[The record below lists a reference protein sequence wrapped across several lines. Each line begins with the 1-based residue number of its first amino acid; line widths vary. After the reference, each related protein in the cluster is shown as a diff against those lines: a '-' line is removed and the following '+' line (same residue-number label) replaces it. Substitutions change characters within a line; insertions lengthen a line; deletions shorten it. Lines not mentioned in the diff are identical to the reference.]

1 MLKNYLKTA
10 IRSLF
15 RHKVFS
21 SINILGFAFS
31 ISVCIVILLFVVKE
45 NSYDNC
51 YPNASHIYKLFD
63 SKDNSSDIDYRLKS
77 ILVNNYSEIK
87 GGCICEIVKV
97 QSEINYNHNNYFED
111 NIMSADNDYFKV
123 FNINFIYGDISKP
136 FRDKNSVVLT
146 ESLAY
151 KIFGKENP
159 VGKEIV
165 LNLSLL
171 DTASLVITGVIKD
184 FPENSSN
191 KAGFI
196 VNADNDKFKFSFSG
210 ANSEDKSTYRYLF
223 NVYLL
228 FNKNTNAEQVIK
240 QITNHPEI
248 LYPYETQVGLISLRD
263 IYLSDNTSGNISLK
277 GNSGLLKILII
288 IGVIILTLAVINY
301 INLTLAQQKRR
312 NKEIGI
318 RKTVGAEKNDIIT
331 GLVTESILITSL
343 AFLCALIFVEVTLP
357 YFSRIFSSRLS
368 LQPLMLFPLNLIIIA
383 SVLLIGAIAGLFP
396 SLILSSFNPAK
407 IFSRT
412 AVFSSGKSGI
422 RNILTVFQF
431 TVSIALIFC
440 LIVIQKQ
447 ISFVKHKD
455 LGFNKEQLLRIDL
468 AAGVGYNR
476 NKTGVLINELKQNSN
491 ILDISASYGAP
502 GKIAMSMGSGIPGKD
517 GFIRCIIAD
526 STFIKTFGIQLIS
539 GRSLL
544 PGDIG
549 KSCMINQSAYK
560 FFDWNNLVDKRYN
573 NGRKGGFEV
582 IGVVKDFHFS
592 SLREPTEPAC
602 ILFVTDSPINTLSL
616 RMKAGSV
623 SEAMDYIN
631 KTWGKIVPDY
641 PIKFQFYDDFFNEM
655 YLKDEQLAQTIGLF
669 ATLAISISCMGIL
682 GLVIFASER
691 RAKEI
696 GIRKVHGAKV
706 SGLMYMLNKDFLKWV
721 ILSSVIALPLGWY
734 AMNKWLQDFAYK
746 TDINWWVYLLAG
758 LSALLIAFFTVS
770 WQTWKTVKRNPV
782 EVLRYE

>member
-1 MLKNYLKTA
+1 MLNNYIKTA

-31 ISVCIVILLFVVKE
+31 IAVCIVIILFVIKE

-51 YPNASHIYKLFD
+51 YPNASHIYKLIA
-63 SKDNSSDIDYRLKS
+63 SNSSTIDYRLKS
-77 ILVNNYSEIK
+77 NLVNNYSEIK
-87 GGCICEIVKV
+87 GGCICQVINT
-97 QSEINYNHNNYFED
+97 QSEINYNLNNYFED
-111 NIMSADNDYFKV
+111 NIMSADNDYFKI
-123 FNINFIYGDISKP
+123 FNINFIYGNIAEP
-136 FRDKNSVVLT
+136 FRDKNSAILT
-146 ESLAY
+146 ESLAN

-171 DTASLVITGVIKD
+171 DTARLVITGVIKD
-184 FPENSSN
+184 FSENSSN

-196 VNADNDKFKFSFSG
+196 VNADNDRFKFNFSR
-210 ANSEDKSTYRYLF
+210 ANNDDPATYRYLF

-228 FNKNTNAEQVIK
+228 IKNNSNVEQVIK
-240 QITNHPEI
+240 EINNHPEI
-248 LYPYETQVGLISLRD
+248 LYPYEKQIGLISLRD
-263 IYLSDNTSGNISLK
+263 IYLSDKTTGNISLK
-277 GNSGLLKILII
+277 GNSELLRILII
-288 IGVIILTLAVINY
+288 IGVIILTLASINY

-318 RKTVGAEKNDIIT
+318 RKTVGAGKNDIIT
-331 GLVTESILITSL
+331 GLITESIVITLL

-357 YFSRIFSSRLS
+357 YFSHIFSSRLS
-368 LQPLMLFPLNLIIIA
+368 LQPLLLFPLNIIIIT
-383 SVLLIGAIAGLFP
+383 SVLVIGAIAGLIP
-396 SLILSSFNPAK
+396 SLILSSFNPVK
-407 IFSRT
+407 IFSGNAWILT
-412 AVFSSGKSGI
+412 GKGGM
-422 RNILTVFQF
+422 RNVLTVFQF

-455 LGFNKEQLLRIDL
+455 LGFNKEQLLSVDL
-468 AAGVGYNR
+468 PHGVGFNPT
-476 NKTGVLINELKQNSN
+476 KTGVLINELKQNSN

-502 GKIAMSMGSGIPGKD
+502 GKISLSMGSGIPGKD
-517 GFIRCIIAD
+517 GHIRCIIAD
-526 STFIKTFGIQLIS
+526 STFVKTFGIHLIS

-549 KSCMINQSAYK
+549 KACMINESAYK
-560 FFDWNNLVDKRYN
+560 YYGWNNLVNKIYN

-592 SLREPTEPAC
+592 SLREPIEPAC
-602 ILFVTDSPINTLSL
+602 IMFVSDAPINTLSI
-616 RMKAGSV
+616 RMKSGSV
-623 SEAMDYIN
+623 GETMNCIN
-631 KTWGKIVPDY
+631 KTWKKIVPDY
-641 PIKFQFYDDFFNEM
+641 PLKYHFYDDFFNEM
-655 YLKDEQLAQTIGLF
+655 YIKEEQLAQTIGLF

-721 ILSSVIALPLGWY
+721 LLSSVIALPLGWY
-734 AMNKWLQDFAYK
+734 AMNRWLQDFAYK

-758 LSALLIAFFTVS
+758 LSALLIAFLTVS
-770 WQTWKTVKRNPV
+770 WQTWRTVKRNPI